1 MFIRVTGSLL
11 IALVFWLPLA
21 GAQETGGVPAP
32 ARQAIIAVIQ
42 AQLNAFQ
49 RSDHA
54 EAFSYASPQLRQ
66 QFQGP
71 ENFIAMVKA
80 GYMAVYRPQSTT
92 FLETR
97 AKAQLIAQAVHF
109 VGPDG
114 AGAIAIYSM
123 QRQPDGSW
131 RIAAVHLVPTNDLAS

>member
-1 MFIRVTGSLL
+1 MFIRVTGTLL

-21 GAQETGGVPAP
+21 EAQETGGVPAP

-54 EAFSYASPQLRQ
+54 AAFSYASPQLRQ
-66 QFQGP
+66 QFRSP

-80 GYMAVYRPQSTT
+80 GYMAVYRPQSTS
-92 FLETR
+92 FLEAR

-114 AGAIAIYSM
+114 AGVIAIYSM

-131 RIAAVHLVPTNDLAS
+131 RIAAVHLLPADDLAS

>member
-1 MFIRVTGSLL
+1 MIFRLAGPLL
-11 IALVFWLPLA
+11 IVLFTWLPQT
-21 GAQETGGVPAP
+21 GAQETGSVPAP
-32 ARQAIIAVIQ
+32 DRQAIIAVIQ
-42 AQLNAFQ
+42 SQLNAFQ

-123 QRQPDGSW
+123 ERQPDGSW